1 MKNPFN
7 RQSQFE
13 LFPDSPGAPPRK
25 ESFNIFGQS
34 FQFSLENLIV
44 AGVIFILAVV
54 VSFSFGIER
63 GRRAKI
69 GLRAKA
75 VVPVVSGQ
83 PAEVPQE
90 AVTAIDVKGADQ
102 LLAAS
107 FVGDSADDAALQQ
120 TAAAVV
126 EEGESLLAP
135 EKSIDKTASLET
147 IHTVQVASFK
157 KLNRAEQEVGD
168 LKKLGYEAFTS
179 KKGTYYIVC
188 VGKFSEKQQAN
199 ALVKPLR
206 KRYSDCYVRRL

>member
-13 LFPDSPGAPPRK
+13 LFPDSPGVPPRK

-44 AGVIFILAVV
+44 AGIIFILAVV

-75 VVPVVSGQ
+75 MPVVSGQ
-83 PAEVPQE
+83 PVEAPQ
-90 AVTAIDVKGADQ
+90 AKVKAIAAKGVDQ

-107 FVGDSADDAALQQ
+107 FVGDSSDDAASQQ
-120 TAAAVV
+120 TAAGVV
-126 EEGESLLAP
+126 EGVESLLAS

-157 KLNRAEQEVGD
+157 QLNRAEQEVGD
-168 LKKLGYEAFTS
+168 LKKLGYE
-179 KKGTYYIVC
+179 V
-188 VGKFSEKQQAN
+188 
-199 ALVKPLR
+199 L
-206 KRYSDCYVRRL
+206 